1 MKKISIRNAILA
13 GIFGWVSF
21 LLADSICFT
30 LLAMKVS
37 WQPAA
42 VVSAVIGAMAARWI
56 SYSFARSKAVGFCI
70 VFVALTATVQYL
82 MGYSGMTLSAL
93 IAAVFLTVFWL
104 VGLTARQPEA

>member
-1 MKKISIRNAILA
+1 MKKISTRNAILA

-21 LLADSICFT
+21 LLADRICFT
-30 LLAMKVS
+30 LLTMKVS

-42 VVSAVIGAMAARWI
+42 VVSAVIGAMVARWI
-56 SYSFARSKAVGFCI
+56 SYSFARSKAVGVCI
-70 VFVALTATVQYL
+70 VFVALTAAVQYF

>member
-1 MKKISIRNAILA
+1 MKKISTRNAILA

-30 LLAMKVS
+30 LLTMKVS

-56 SYSFARSKAVGFCI
+56 SYSFARSIFIQLSRFWNWLRSVWQ
-70 VFVALTATVQYL
+70 LTT
-82 MGYSGMTLSAL
+82 MP
-93 IAAVFLTVFWL
+93 
-104 VGLTARQPEA
+104 VGLCVRRTADEVLLMC

>member
-1 MKKISIRNAILA
+1 MKKISTRNAILA

-30 LLAMKVS
+30 LLTMKVF

-56 SYSFARSKAVGFCI
+56 SYSFA
-70 VFVALTATVQYL
+70 FVALTAAVQYF
-82 MGYSGMTLSAL
+82 MGYSGMMLSAL

>member
-1 MKKISIRNAILA
+1 MKKISTRNAILA

-30 LLAMKVS
+30 LLTMKVS

-42 VVSAVIGAMAARWI
+42 VSAVIGAMVARWI
-56 SYSFARSKAVGFCI
+56 SYSFARSKAVGVCI
-70 VFVALTATVQYL
+70 VFVALTAAVQYF